1 MAELLLLGGV
11 LHCLNKLKPL
21 CLPFAPGTS
30 DERQIGPLI
39 SEVVFLQP
47 NPCPTWK
54 GAFSPSVSATSVSPS
69 FASNLQDW
77 RASFLKIRVSL
88 SECAFHST
96 FSKDV
101 MYCFCY

>member
-1 MAELLLLGGV
+1 M
-11 LHCLNKLKPL
+11 
-21 CLPFAPGTS
+21 FAPGTS

-88 SECAFHST
+88 SECAFTQLFPRMLCIAFVIEHNDRRSHK
-96 FSKDV
+96 SIL
-101 MYCFCY
+101 